1 MDQET
6 LDQLKALFDRSQ
18 SGTWSDTDHKRYL
31 NRVEDAGI
39 SIELGN
45 DYAYQE
51 RGIWKADEYLDD
63 WYVEKKFNDNKID
76 YGSIGYD
83 SAVGQIVI
91 EPARQDFYN
100 QYHDTLPTK
109 VKERDRGFVSIR
121 LDEDGE
127 SDRTYGTY
135 RIDIVAVNPAGNESI
150 VHTEEKEI
158 RVIYDRDDEEW
169 RTFGSQGSED
179 LQDLKDDADQWFSR
193 NKDDIID
200 YSKAYN
206 NNASRL
212 IDIADDKSKEGENI
226 NSAYDTTVKQ
236 ANRSKKGEYVARR
249 GTLRAIDNVPDSIKN
264 NIEAQYRSF
273 YADQVVEPYDT
284 SITAKPPTGDFVAEY
299 YLNTYSDVANAY
311 QREVDN
317 DNLDIIGTYPT
328 REIWAEG
335 HYTHNGRY
343 ERRRA
348 NADEDTT
355 IADAYTLKAPTDQ
368 EVQQIRDRQLG
379 ITATPEEPII
389 GRLKKDQSVN
399 TLWEKVKEGTEESYN
414 ERAEENGFNYE
425 SFQDFVIAFL
435 TSNDEDD
442 IKLRDDLVTKGT
454 LEEGEET
461 ITDIEDALERAAGDE
476 AREQVKDFG
485 ALAENVLADTLA
497 EIEEAKAMEAQFDMY
512 SGFDSFGEV
521 MNPGAGLTESI
532 LGDSGIGG
540 YLGFMGGP
548 EYGENLEDSI
558 NNMFGLGSITERNW
572 QEWFDQTLA
581 EKYAREYDD
590 LFKDLEVRRNI
601 LEAAAPNE
609 RDYIDYVNAHEDLN
623 EKYFQYVKATPE
635 EDRETKAE
643 WGKRHYEEFGDT
655 DTGRDLSM
663 LNKQIY
669 DPETGEF
676 TKDFLEVSFF
686 ENTKDVEDYLTANGE
701 TELLNQLKADN
712 FDSFALESELES
724 VVNAIEN
731 VDSEE
736 YDIILNSI
744 IGEERVE
751 AQFARDFINDYLKP
765 RFDQSKSMAE
775 FRDYINVDPDVQ
787 SPFQT
792 QNIIDALKATA
803 QMRADAYMEEINGAI
818 DQNFN
823 ADFYY
828 DPTEGYT
835 TGTEQAIDI
844 RSNFQKDIV
853 ERDYQNA
860 LKGEVDPDTGIDWV
874 AEMYR
879 YGVPVTYTKD
889 TQTGYYQDIESIDR
903 AQFARMHY
911 DVKGSKGVV
920 DPSDPDKTIVF
931 RPALN
936 VADPDRI
943 KRYIYYEVMPLLQE
957 EAVDI
962 GSVFGQFVTPEE
974 FADDILSTYNI
985 ENQEE
990 LSELLKEYGLDDVGD
1005 MGELRDQL
1013 IEVISTN
1020 DAIAIREGIKY
1031 MNEQGLRPDQQN
1043 LGVQYIE
1050 REEDYKPDIQA
1061 DTELFKIFQSAGYQ
1075 GTQEQFYEE
1084 FLPDED
1090 PSELAFL
1097 EDAMTG
1103 LSFDV
1108 GDFSDP
1114 FSMMVSMDRYFPD
1127 EEKESLSYQFGGQDE
1142 DAITQR
1148 YSDVYTQEAAFNT
1161 DASYNSY
1168 YDTLYEGEY
1177 GSSGT
1182 PKSESGESFLNEFT
1196 RGFDFGKKYKTN
1208 AMIY

>member
-18 SGTWSDTDHKRYL
+18 SGTWTDTDHKRYL

-100 QYHDTLPTK
+100 QYHDTLPKK
-109 VKERDRGFVSIR
+109 VQERDRGFVSIR

-127 SDRTYGTY
+127 NDRTYGTY

-158 RVIYDRDDEEW
+158 RVRYDRDDEEW
-169 RTFGSQGSED
+169 RPLGSQNSED
-179 LQDLKDDADQWFSR
+179 LQDLKDDADWWLRS

-206 NNASRL
+206 DNVSKL
-212 IDIADDKSKEGENI
+212 IDLADDKSKEGENI

-299 YLNTYSDVANAY
+299 YLNTYNDVVEHY

-317 DNLDIIGTYPT
+317 DNLDIIGTYPS

-442 IKLRDDLVTKGT
+442 IKLRNDLVTKGT

-655 DTGRDLSM
+655 DTNRDLSM

-803 QMRADAYMEEINGAI
+803 QMRADAYIEEINGAI

-1148 YSDVYTQEAAFNT
+1148 YSDVYTQEAALNT

-1182 PKSESGESFLNEFT
+1182 PKSESGASFLNEFT